1 MKENDPMLEPYYSCD
16 LEIPIVRIKAKS
28 KEHAEAIMQKFI
40 DVIAEVMHEKI
51 RWNEADWEIIE
62 NVYDPETGSWFE
74 Q

>member
-1 MKENDPMLEPYYSCD
+1 MEKDPMLEPFYSCD
-16 LEIPIVRIKAKS
+16 LEIPIVQIEAKS

-51 RWNEADWEIIE
+51 RWHEADWEIVE
-62 NVYDPETGSWFE
+62 NVYDPETGSWFK